1 MLGLADTLS
10 CRVMKGDEEVA
21 TALRE
26 LVSAVIAHPAEMQES
41 QLKVKGRFA
50 ELTGAPAL
58 FPHQTIPPRDQIAH
72 LLVALPRGLGP
83 CFRRERD
90 AEASIGVQACFGRP

>member
-72 LLVALPRGLGP
+72 LLVALPRGLVGAISP
-83 CFRRERD
+83 VIAAARR
-90 AEASIGVQACFGRP
+90 STG